1 MQISLL
7 RNSYRARNKYFLGVK
22 VSHSMT
28 SETFMAVM
36 EYTCA
41 MCILNSQTL
50 QILDNIQEWLISECF
65 RGFPSVP
72 HLHWVMWK
80 LKISALN
87 SIKFAYL
94 DFGGVEKR
102 CYQPVHNGAM
112 SYLIF
117 PALVCLLVFEHLD
130 TNKHFEPVFVCC
142 GFFLTIRKL

>member
-1 MQISLL
+1 
-7 RNSYRARNKYFLGVK
+7 
-22 VSHSMT
+22 
-28 SETFMAVM
+28 
-36 EYTCA
+36 
-41 MCILNSQTL
+41 
-50 QILDNIQEWLISECF
+50 
-65 RGFPSVP
+65 
-72 HLHWVMWK
+72 MWK

-130 TNKHFEPVFVCC
+130 TNNVTRNIDDDDSVFEHTNIF
-142 GFFLTIRKL
+142 